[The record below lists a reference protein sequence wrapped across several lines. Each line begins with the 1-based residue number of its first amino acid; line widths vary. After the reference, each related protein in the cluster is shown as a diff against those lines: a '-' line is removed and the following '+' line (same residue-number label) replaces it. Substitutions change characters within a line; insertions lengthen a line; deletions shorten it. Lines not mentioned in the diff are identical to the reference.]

1 MSWKFPYFGETKE
14 LNHAIRSQ
22 APGDFIQLTNGWS
35 HFQLG
40 GPENGNPVV
49 LVHGFSVP
57 YFIWDP
63 TFEFLTASSFRVLR
77 YDLLGRGFSDRPRTR
92 YDIDLFCQQL
102 RDLLGKL
109 GFNRTNLVGLS
120 MGGPI
125 SASFTTR
132 HPERVKKLVLV
143 DPVGARSVRFPGLLR
158 VMLTPGIGELAL
170 GFFGRTQLAK
180 SIASA
185 FYDPAHMKAF
195 AQKYMGQMEYKGFFQ
210 AILSTMRSGMLGDF
224 SSTYQDI
231 GKMGIPVCVF
241 WGCDDQ
247 TVPFTQSR
255 HILAAIPQARFH
267 GIENCGHI
275 PHYEKP
281 EEVNPLLLEFL
292 S

>member
-63 TFEFLTASSFRVLR
+63 TFDFLTASGFRVLR

-109 GFNRTNLVGLS
+109 GFKRTNLVGLS

-132 HPERVKKLVLV
+132 HPERVKKLVMV
-143 DPVGARSVRFPGLLR
+143 DPVGARSVTFPGLLR

-180 SIASA
+180 SIASD
-185 FYDPAHMKAF
+185 FYDPAHVKAF

-231 GKMGIPVCVF
+231 GKMGIPVCVL
-241 WGCDDQ
+241 G
-247 TVPFTQSR
+247 SR
-255 HILAAIPQARFH
+255 
-267 GIENCGHI
+267 
-275 PHYEKP
+275 
-281 EEVNPLLLEFL
+281 
-292 S
+292 